1 MEGYTFL
8 QTLDFSDNMIK
19 DIAPL
24 KGLSLLVKLNL
35 AKNAIV
41 NLKGWESEEAIFPN
55 LVELNL
61 SDNQLT
67 VLHAMPY
74 QALSSLSVARNE
86 IAACELGGHEKIQ
99 TLDVSSNKLPSLTGL
114 GALPS
119 LRMLNAGK
127 PTEYGKA
134 TPFFRLGALIV
145 LPCTCISILLG
156 HGYASNS
163 ICKVVSLLG
172 AAYAFGSN
180 VWLLRYGP
188 RMYAV
193 CCKESSWLGKEA
205 FSTIQAA
212 CFPEYF
218 ALQSGSCILAL
229 CGATNL
235 WALAAMASAA
245 ALALVNQLFLGPK
258 TAELMVKLYEKSAG
272 ADASLL
278 NGSTDIKKKFGMI
291 HGISMLL
298 DLLNLIAVFLYICIV
313 ASQ

>member
-1 MEGYTFL
+1 MSLSIGLVQAVIGPLNCAVCVLTEAILDLSNLGRTVDGSGFAFLGASCIGKRLGPIKIMEGYTFL

-119 LRMLNAGK
+119 LRMLNASNNEIADLNGINEA
-127 PTEYGKA
+127 PALEASYFQ
-134 TPFFRLGALIV
+134 PFHVIF
-145 LPCTCISILLG
+145 
-156 HGYASNS
+156 S
-163 ICKVVSLLG
+163 ICG
-172 AAYAFGSN
+172 N
-180 VWLLRYGP
+180 V
-188 RMYAV
+188 M
-193 CCKESSWLGKEA
+193 
-205 FSTIQAA
+205 
-212 CFPEYF
+212 
-218 ALQSGSCILAL
+218 
-229 CGATNL
+229 
-235 WALAAMASAA
+235 
-245 ALALVNQLFLGPK
+245 
-258 TAELMVKLYEKSAG
+258 
-272 ADASLL
+272 
-278 NGSTDIKKKFGMI
+278 
-291 HGISMLL
+291 
-298 DLLNLIAVFLYICIV
+298 
-313 ASQ
+313 